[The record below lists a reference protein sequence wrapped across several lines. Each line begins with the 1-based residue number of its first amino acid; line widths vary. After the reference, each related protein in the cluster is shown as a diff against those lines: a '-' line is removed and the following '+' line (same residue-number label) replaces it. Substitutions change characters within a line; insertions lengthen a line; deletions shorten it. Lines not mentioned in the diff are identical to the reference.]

1 MTDKLYL
8 ITESQRDTLLVSL
21 GMATPKTNSALDVI
35 VGSRLVA
42 EADMLQ
48 SLPMVASQPVTIDTE
63 AVQVLARRTYRQHK
77 NSIRG
82 QQITEADSFEN
93 HLIWATAKLYTSPQ
107 ALTQISADD
116 ITDEMLKYFTDQY
129 KCGSVNCNEDEIV
142 AAYNAVIKHRE
153 AT

>member
-93 HLIWATAKLYTSPQ
+93 HLIWATAKLYTSPK
-107 ALTQISADD
+107 LSNV
-116 ITDEMLKYFTDQY
+116 E
-129 KCGSVNCNEDEIV
+129 
-142 AAYNAVIKHRE
+142 
-153 AT
+153 